1 MDSRHG
7 DRKLRDAGKVS
18 FLFAALCLIS
28 SCARSLPDFPQLDL
42 GRFQSEIRRAV
53 AQQADQA
60 KANPRDAN
68 QVLRLGMVL
77 HAHDQFQAAA
87 QCYARAHSL
96 SPKRFETLYCWGQA
110 LASMGDYRGSAERL
124 RQALAIR
131 PRSVP
136 ARLKLA
142 EVLRESAESASSA
155 ELYRQV
161 LNETPEDAT
170 AHYGLGRLLD
180 GAEAITEFR
189 KALALFPRYGAA
201 QFALATA
208 YRKIGETEKAQEA
221 LSDYTRD
228 KTLIP
233 PLDDPEMAAVRALN
247 LSATGLLSQAAELEK
262 EGRLEEALE
271 RHNRAIAMDP
281 KLVDAYVNLI
291 SLYGRLQ
298 RNVEAEQAYHQAIA
312 LDPNRAEAYYNF
324 GVFCFERQRLSEAK
338 TAFERAVRLNPRHA
352 EALHN
357 CAVIWEREGKWEQA
371 AALYHRALEVKPSY
385 PLAHFHLGR
394 LYANQNR
401 YALAIQEFERSLEP
415 PGAETPTYLYALAAT
430 NARAGA
436 RGRAVELMRQARAQ
450 AFARGQTALAASID
464 HDLAALA
471 P

>member
-1 MDSRHG
+1 MDS
-7 DRKLRDAGKVS
+7 RDAGKVS
-18 FLFAALCLIS
+18 FLIAALCLIS

-42 GRFQSEIRRAV
+42 GRFQPEIRKAV
-53 AQQADQA
+53 EQQADLA

-77 HAHDQFQAAA
+77 HAHDQFQVAAR
-87 QCYARAHSL
+87 CYSRAHAL
-96 SPKRFETLYCWGQA
+96 GPKRFDTLYCWGQA
-110 LASMGDYRGSAERL
+110 LASMGDYRGAAERL

-131 PRSVP
+131 PTSVP

-142 EVLRESAESASSA
+142 EVLRESADSARSA

-161 LNETPEDAT
+161 LNETGDDAT

-180 GAEAITEFR
+180 GADAIAEFR
-189 KALALFPRYGAA
+189 KALAVFPRYGAA

-208 YRKIGETEKAQEA
+208 YRKIGETAKAQEA
-221 LSDYTRD
+221 LSDYERD
-228 KTLIP
+228 KTLLP
-233 PLDDPEMAAVRALN
+233 PLDDPEMAAVRSLN

-262 EGRLEEALE
+262 DGRLEEALE
-271 RHNRAIAMDP
+271 RHKRAIAMDP

-298 RNVEAEQAYHQAIA
+298 RDSEAEQAYHQAIA
-312 LDPNRAEAYYNF
+312 LDPNRTDAYYNF
-324 GVFCFERQRLSEAK
+324 GVFCFERQRLSDAEK
-338 TAFERAVRLNPRHA
+338 AFEAAVRLNPRHA

-357 CAVIWEREGKWEQA
+357 WAVILEREGKWEPA
-371 AALYHRALEVKPSY
+371 AVLYQRALGVKPSY

-394 LYANQNR
+394 LYANQKR
-401 YALAIQEFERSLEP
+401 YAPAIQEFERALEP
-415 PGAETPTYLYALAAT
+415 AGPETPTYLYALAAT

>member
-1 MDSRHG
+1 MDSRGH
-7 DRKLRDAGKVS
+7 RQLRDAGRVS
-18 FLFAALCLIS
+18 VLVATLCLIS
-28 SCARSLPDFPQLDL
+28 SCARPLPDFPRLDL
-42 GRFQSEIRRAV
+42 GRFQPEIRTAV
-53 AQQADQA
+53 EQQADQA

-87 QCYARAHSL
+87 QCYSRAHSL
-96 SPKRFETLYCWGQA
+96 GPMRFETIYYWGQA
-110 LASMGDYRGSAERL
+110 LASMGDSKGAAERL
-124 RQALAIR
+124 RQALVIR
-131 PRSVP
+131 PASLP

-161 LNETPEDAT
+161 LKEAPENAS

-180 GAEAITEFR
+180 GVEAITEFQ

-208 YRKIGETEKAQEA
+208 YRKIGETKKAQE
-221 LSDYTRD
+221 LLNDYERD

-247 LSATGLLSQAAELEK
+247 LSAAGLLSQAAELEK
-262 EGRLEEALE
+262 EGRLAEALE
-271 RHNRAIAMDP
+271 RHNRAVAMDP

-298 RNVEAEQAYHQAIA
+298 RDLEAEQAYKQAIA

-338 TAFERAVRLNPRHA
+338 TAFEAAARLNPRHA

-357 CAVIWEREGKWEQA
+357 GAVILEREGKWDQA
-371 AALYHRALEVKPSY
+371 AALYHRALAVKPSY

-394 LYANQNR
+394 LYANQNK

-415 PGAETPTYLYALAAT
+415 AGAETPTYLYALAAT

-471 P
+471 R

>member
-1 MDSRHG
+1 MDSRGH
-7 DRKLRDAGKVS
+7 RQLRDAGRVS
-18 FLFAALCLIS
+18 VLIAALCLIS
-28 SCARSLPDFPQLDL
+28 SCARSLPDFPRLDL
-42 GRFQSEIRRAV
+42 GRFQPEIRKAV
-53 AQQADQA
+53 EQQADQA

-87 QCYARAHSL
+87 QCYSRAHSL
-96 SPKRFETLYCWGQA
+96 GPMRFETLYYWGQA
-110 LASMGDYRGSAERL
+110 LASMGDSKGAAERL

-131 PRSVP
+131 PTSLP

-161 LNETPEDAT
+161 LKEAPENAS

-180 GAEAITEFR
+180 GAEAITEFQ
-189 KALALFPRYGAA
+189 KALALFPRYGAG

-208 YRKIGETEKAQEA
+208 YRKIGETKKAQE
-221 LSDYTRD
+221 LLNDYERD

-247 LSATGLLSQAAELEK
+247 LSAAGLLSQAAELEK
-262 EGRLEEALE
+262 EGRLAEALE
-271 RHNRAIAMDP
+271 RHNRAVGMDP

-298 RNVEAEQAYHQAIA
+298 RDLEAEQAYKQVIA

-338 TAFERAVRLNPRHA
+338 TAFEAAARLNPRHA

-357 CAVIWEREGKWEQA
+357 GAVILEREGKWDQA
-371 AALYHRALEVKPSY
+371 AALYHRALAVKPSY

-394 LYANQNR
+394 LYANQNK

-415 PGAETPTYLYALAAT
+415 AGAETPTYLYALAAT

-471 P
+471 R

>member
-1 MDSRHG
+1 MDSRDG
-7 DRKLRDAGKVS
+7 NRQLRDAGKVS
-18 FLFAALCLIS
+18 FLIAALCLIL

-42 GRFQSEIRRAV
+42 GRFQPEIRKAV
-53 AQQADQA
+53 EQQADHA

-68 QVLRLGMVL
+68 QVLQLGMVL
-77 HAHDQFQAAA
+77 QAHAQFQAAA
-87 QCYARAHSL
+87 QCYSRAYSL
-96 SPKRFETLYCWGQA
+96 GSKRFETPYFWGQA
-110 LASMGDYRGSAERL
+110 LASMGDYRGAAERL

-131 PRSVP
+131 PRSLP

-142 EVLRESAESASSA
+142 EVLRESGESASSA

-161 LNETPEDAT
+161 LNETPENAT
-170 AHYGLGRLLD
+170 AHYGLGRSLD
-180 GAEAITEFR
+180 GADAITEFR

-208 YRKIGETEKAQEA
+208 YRKIGETKKAQEA
-221 LSDYTRD
+221 LADYERD
-228 KTLIP
+228 KTLVP
-233 PLDDPEMAAVRALN
+233 PLDDPEMAAVRALD
-247 LSATGLLSQAAELEK
+247 LSATGLLSQAADLEK
-262 EGRLEEALE
+262 EGRLAEALE

-298 RNVEAEQAYHQAIA
+298 RDFEAEQAYHQAIA

-324 GVFCFERQRLSEAK
+324 GVFCFERQRLGDAK
-338 TAFERAVRLNPRHA
+338 TAFEAAVGLNPRHA

-357 CAVIWEREGKWEQA
+357 CAVISEREGKWEQA
-371 AALYHRALEVKPSY
+371 AALYHRALGIKPSY

-394 LYANQNR
+394 LYANQKR

-415 PGAETPTYLYALAAT
+415 AGPETPTYLYALAAT

-436 RGRAVELMRQARAQ
+436 RSRAVELMRQARTQ

-471 P
+471 R

>member
-1 MDSRHG
+1 MDSRDG
-7 DRKLRDAGKVS
+7 NRQLRDAGKVS
-18 FLFAALCLIS
+18 FLIAALCLIL

-42 GRFQSEIRRAV
+42 GRFQPEIRKAV
-53 AQQADQA
+53 EQQADHA

-68 QVLRLGMVL
+68 QVLQLGMVL
-77 HAHDQFQAAA
+77 QAHDQFQAAA
-87 QCYARAHSL
+87 QCYSRAYSL
-96 SPKRFETLYCWGQA
+96 GSKRFETPYFWGQA
-110 LASMGDYRGSAERL
+110 LASMGDYRGAAERL

-131 PRSVP
+131 PRSLP

-142 EVLRESAESASSA
+142 EVLRESGESASSA

-161 LNETPEDAT
+161 LNETPENAT
-170 AHYGLGRLLD
+170 AHYGLGRSLD
-180 GAEAITEFR
+180 GADAITEFG

-208 YRKIGETEKAQEA
+208 YRKIGETKKAQEA
-221 LSDYTRD
+221 LADYERD
-228 KTLIP
+228 KTLVP
-233 PLDDPEMAAVRALN
+233 PLDDPEMAAVRALD
-247 LSATGLLSQAAELEK
+247 LSATGLLSQAADLEK
-262 EGRLEEALE
+262 EGRLAEALE

-298 RNVEAEQAYHQAIA
+298 RDFEAEQAYHQAIA

-324 GVFCFERQRLSEAK
+324 GVFCFERQRLGDAK
-338 TAFERAVRLNPRHA
+338 TAFEAAVGLNPRHA

-357 CAVIWEREGKWEQA
+357 CAVISEREGKWEQA
-371 AALYHRALEVKPSY
+371 AALYHRALGIKPSY

-394 LYANQNR
+394 LYANQKR

-415 PGAETPTYLYALAAT
+415 AGPETPTYLYALAAT

-436 RGRAVELMRQARAQ
+436 RSRAVELMRQARTQ

-471 P
+471 R